1 MISDRLCLCSRMTPT
16 AADPY
21 PIWSTSSLFL
31 TPMERPDL
39 SALPARSPEP
49 SVEIPHRTV
58 MPDTVRQLAV
68 SYRDQIAD
76 QHRPPTDTASGSS
89 PRWHLEWD
97 LRLTPFSKNHMSLE
111 YAEIRGRTPSSS
123 GDISPIRCTI
133 GYRYNNSFKHC
144 TAHWDCD
151 TLEEG
156 LLWIWRFL
164 EEYTLCRECGDLLKT
179 GESCRSCLFFQGYME
194 FMNRQEI
201 CAICQDPV
209 YRCRLPCGH
218 MFHRLCINKMEF
230 SPDIRCP
237 LCRADIPFDVIC
249 ELFDKGVGDI
259 DGDDDESS
267 CYDSD
272 DEEDEIAIGIVGTES
287 ST

>member
-1 MISDRLCLCSRMTPT
+1 MCFCPRMTPT
-16 AADPY
+16 ATDNDDL
-21 PIWSTSSLFL
+21 IWSTSSLFL
-31 TPMERPDL
+31 TPMERPDR
-39 SALPARSPEP
+39 SALPTRTPEVHRASSGQMVVPETVRRIASLYREQIAEQLRSP
-49 SVEIPHRTV
+49 
-58 MPDTVRQLAV
+58 QN
-68 SYRDQIAD
+68 
-76 QHRPPTDTASGSS
+76 TASP

-97 LRLTPFSKNHMSLE
+97 LRLTPFSKNHLGLE
-111 YAEIRGRTPSSS
+111 YAEIRGKTPSIGTTSS
-123 GDISPIRCTI
+123 IRCII
-133 GYRYNNSFKHC
+133 GYKYNNSFKHC
-144 TAHWDCD
+144 TAHRDCD

-164 EEYTLCRECGDLLKT
+164 EDYTLCRECGTLLKT
-179 GESCRSCLFFQGYME
+179 DESCRSCLFFQGYME
-194 FMNRQEI
+194 FTNRQEI

-249 ELFDKGVGDI
+249 ELFDKSLGDMEVG
-259 DGDDDESS
+259 DDESS

-272 DEEDEIAIGIVGTES
+272 DEHDEDYQDDDITAETVGP
-287 ST
+287 